1 MKMKNTSGPGAQLES
16 SGLKALCHKHVP
28 ADWRKENDVSL
39 LFGCNFNVTDICK

>member
-28 ADWRKENDVSL
+28 AEWKKENDVCVSL
-39 LFGCNFNVTDICK
+39 SPIFFLLC